1 MCDGPDSGLIT
12 QTRQQTPEHCL
23 KVGAFAPGSSMSGLI
38 EHPAHVFVAF
48 RRTAAGVLFGAFFL
62 SGTGRETSW
71 PSPPLR
77 RSPAELNRCP
87 DRVLPPVV
95 SRRPDAASWP
105 AQSGCSA
112 LRFAHQVTA
121 VAPTAARAFARA
133 WDAIFLLRLRPAVL
147 RCTSTGRLP
156 TTPGSLRR
164 SRRWPEHAGCEDRSI
179 PVDR

>member
-62 SGTGRETSW
+62 SGTGSHPGSELGREGK
-71 PSPPLR
+71 R
-77 RSPAELNRCP
+77 AALNRCP

-95 SRRPDAASWP
+95 SRPSDA
-105 AQSGCSA
+105 
-112 LRFAHQVTA
+112 
-121 VAPTAARAFARA
+121 
-133 WDAIFLLRLRPAVL
+133 
-147 RCTSTGRLP
+147 
-156 TTPGSLRR
+156 
-164 SRRWPEHAGCEDRSI
+164 
-179 PVDR
+179 